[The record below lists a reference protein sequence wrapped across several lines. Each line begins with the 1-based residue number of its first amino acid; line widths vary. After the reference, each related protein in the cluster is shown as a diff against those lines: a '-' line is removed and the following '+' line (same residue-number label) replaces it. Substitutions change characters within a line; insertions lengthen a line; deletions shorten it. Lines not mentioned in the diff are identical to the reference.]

1 MKIIDQT
8 PFVDDKGEISLFNR
22 AKATLQLGPSWY
34 GEVQAQ
40 TQVIAFMER
49 GIDRGYTL
57 LRNFTLPGTQATIPM
72 ILVGPTG
79 IYVMYVTN
87 LGGVYR
93 AKGDEWSII
102 ENNMVKLAPVNLLTR
117 TARMAR
123 AVQVFLERQGYVLST
138 AVEGVLLGVNPSLHV
153 ESTRPMVRVVLSDAL
168 DRFVASVSQA
178 RMVMGS
184 EAVQDIV
191 NHLQHPRQAK
201 KPGATPE
208 PEPVAPTKSIPE
220 TRQAEPPQAGSF
232 SEELGFAFED
242 SSEGQAEAPTF
253 AESPLASVMEGTE
266 SEPYVGAEPMQQ
278 PGPTHFSGKQW
289 ALLIAFGAI
298 EVIILIVFGIL
309 VLADF
314 M

>member
-22 AKATLQLGPSWY
+22 AKATLQFGPSWY

-40 TQVIAFMER
+40 TQVIAFLER
-49 GIDRGYTL
+49 GLDRGYTL

-72 ILVGPTG
+72 ILVGPPG
-79 IYVMYVTN
+79 IYVLYVTN

-93 AKGDEWSII
+93 AKGDEWAVI
-102 ENNMVKLAPVNLLTR
+102 ENNTVKLAPVNLLTR

-168 DRFVASVSQA
+168 DRFVVSVSQA
-178 RMVMGS
+178 RVVMGS
-184 EAVQDIV
+184 EAALDIV
-191 NHLQHPRQAK
+191 NHLQHPSQAK
-201 KPGATPE
+201 KLVATPE
-208 PEPVAPTKSIPE
+208 PEPVVPTVSTLEARQEEPSQVE
-220 TRQAEPPQAGSF
+220 TF
-232 SEELGFAFED
+232 SEDLGFAFED
-242 SSEGQAEAPTF
+242 SSDGQAEAPTF
-253 AESPLASVMEGTE
+253 SESPLASVMEGTE
-266 SEPYVGAEPMQQ
+266 
-278 PGPTHFSGKQW
+278 PGPYFGTESTQPPKRTSFSGKQW

-298 EVIILIVFGIL
+298 EIIILIVFG
-309 VLADF
+309 VLALSDF
-314 M
+314 L